1 MRILATFF
9 ALGSAFSALAQ
20 VSVTAPAPNSQV
32 ATTVQYVA
40 TARTSCAKGVS
51 AMGIYTAPNVLAYT
65 VNGASLNTLLHL
77 NPGTY
82 NTVVQE
88 WDNCGGV
95 SKANVTIVV
104 KGAAPEVQVM
114 APTNNATVGNQ
125 VQYLA
130 TASTSCPNGVSAMG
144 IYTAPGVLAHVSPG
158 ASLNKTLTLNAG
170 TYSTVVQEWDNCGGS
185 ASTPVT
191 IKVAGVQAGGGS
203 VKIAAPANNATVAPS
218 VQFVAS
224 ATTSCTAG
232 VAAMGIYPAPGVL
245 AYKVNGA
252 NLNTVLSL
260 NPGVYHTIVQEWDK
274 CGGTAV
280 APVVITVG
288 SGGGAPGKTG
298 QFANLQNMSGWTGY
312 ALLPPLYNICP
323 NCVPSG
329 PQMTWSMTQ
338 GVGSPSM
345 SGNASRMDIGGQTLY
360 SDALWNNHL
369 VGDFSSRGLPD
380 TNHSIIPNVHHF
392 TYDVYFYGKDL
403 SASEALEFDINQFVN
418 GQSFIWGHECR
429 IAGGHEWDIWDNP
442 GQKWHKTGIPCN
454 PVSNSWNHLVIE
466 AERTTDNHL
475 LFKSITLNEQ
485 TSTLNYYESP
495 TPTNWYGITINY
507 QQDGNYK
514 QQPYSIW
521 LDKLTFTYW

>member
-9 ALGSAFSALAQ
+9 ALGSALSALAQ

-40 TARTSCAKGVS
+40 TARTSCAKGIS

-82 NTVVQE
+82 NTIVQK
-88 WDNCGGV
+88 WD
-95 SKANVTIVV
+95 
-104 KGAAPEVQVM
+104 
-114 APTNNATVGNQ
+114 
-125 VQYLA
+125 
-130 TASTSCPNGVSAMG
+130 
-144 IYTAPGVLAHVSPG
+144 H
-158 ASLNKTLTLNAG
+158 
-170 TYSTVVQEWDNCGGS
+170 CGGS

-191 IKVAGVQAGGGS
+191 IKVAGVQSGSGS

-280 APVVITVG
+280 APVAITVG

-312 ALLPPLYNICP
+312 ALLPPVYNICS

-329 PQMTWSMTQ
+329 PQTTWSMTQ

-360 SDALWNNHL
+360 SDDPWNNNRI
-369 VGDFSSRGLPD
+369 G
-380 TNHSIIPNVHHF
+380 
-392 TYDVYFYGKDL
+392 
-403 SASEALEFDINQFVN
+403 EF
-418 GQSFIWGHECR
+418 
-429 IAGGHEWDIWDNP
+429 
-442 GQKWHKTGIPCN
+442 
-454 PVSNSWNHLVIE
+454 
-466 AERTTDNHL
+466 
-475 LFKSITLNEQ
+475 
-485 TSTLNYYESP
+485 
-495 TPTNWYGITINY
+495 
-507 QQDGNYK
+507 
-514 QQPYSIW
+514 
-521 LDKLTFTYW
+521 